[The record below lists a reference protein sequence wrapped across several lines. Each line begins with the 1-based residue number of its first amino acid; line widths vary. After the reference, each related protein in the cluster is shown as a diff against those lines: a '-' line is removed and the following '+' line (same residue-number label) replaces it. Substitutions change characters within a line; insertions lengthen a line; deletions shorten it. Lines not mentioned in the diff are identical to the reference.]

1 MWSLAVIPA
10 NRLAPLGFA
19 KAPKTQGT
27 YGHSSTTTYE
37 QLDLFAA
44 SLRTSKD
51 TSALDCET
59 SLQTWKALV
68 TKRRGEYSA
77 RLKSARRTRE
87 SEFTF
92 WPTPVAQD
100 DNKSP
105 EAHMA
110 MKQRMKG
117 GPRYKATSL
126 QVMVKGVERGLWPTP
141 RANDAEKRG
150 NFDTTNPRNGLP
162 AAAKQWPTP
171 TASDS
176 EGGPRQQDGKRG
188 RALKDLPQQT
198 WPTPTTQDS
207 DKATK
212 KMRRYHQNS
221 LTAAA
226 HTTWPTPSATDHK
239 GGYQGGRIR
248 NGKISKDRLDVAV
261 QHTDNQSQSAGQLN
275 PTWVEWLMG
284 LPLGWTDLGSWG
296 TE

>member
-1 MWSLAVIPA
+1 MIW
-10 NRLAPLGFA
+10 
-19 KAPKTQGT
+19 
-27 YGHSSTTTYE
+27 
-37 QLDLFAA
+37 
-44 SLRTSKD
+44 KD
-51 TSALDCET
+51 
-59 SLQTWKALV
+59 LV

-77 RLKSARRTRE
+77 RLKLAHLIRE
-87 SEFTF
+87 SGSTF

-105 EAHMA
+105 EAHMR

-141 RANDAEKRG
+141 TAQDNNQVSGNPDHPKRG
-150 NFDTTNPRNGLP
+150 TTLGG
-162 AAAKQWPTP
+162 AARLWPTP

-188 RALKDLPQQT
+188 RALKDLPQQM
-198 WPTPTTQDS
+198 WPTPKAGQSGMSSKTSGRAIDKSTNLSTQV
-207 DKATK
+207 ALAEGLINPETG
-212 KMRRYHQNS
+212 R
-221 LTAAA
+221 L
-226 HTTWPTPSATDHK
+226 WPTPSARDHK

-248 NGKISKDRLDVAV
+248 NGKVSKDTLDVAV

-284 LPLGWTDLGSWG
+284 LPLGWTDLGS
-296 TE
+296 